1 MTEQTTRVLLIDL
14 ENCPSQIN
22 QLMTHLEKYSMVVV
36 CYAQSGAKI
45 PVDWL
50 IPLTGIVNNKRL
62 KWVKMPM
69 IGKNSADFGI
79 TFWAGVLMAKLP
91 PNTHFDIVSNDSDL
105 DHVVSLLI
113 DQKRTAER
121 IGTKKELPVPAEIKT
136 PVVVTPPPKTILK
149 IQDHYLYESC
159 LYLISMTNN
168 KPTKK
173 ETLLNSLKS
182 KFKSDNIDAN
192 QLIEMLVK
200 NGAVAINTNK
210 VTYNQQNLNKFA
222 KII

>member
-1 MTEQTTRVLLIDL
+1 MTEQIARVLLIDL
-14 ENCPSQIN
+14 ENCPSEIN

-45 PVDWL
+45 PIDWL
-50 IPLTGIVNNKRL
+50 MPLTGIVNNKRL
-62 KWVKMPM
+62 KWVKMPTT
-69 IGKNSADFGI
+69 GKNAADFGI

-91 PNTHFDIVSNDSDL
+91 PNTHFDIVSNDTDL
-105 DHVVSLLI
+105 DHVVGLLI

-121 IGTKKELPVPAEIKT
+121 VGTKKEVLPVSSVIKPT
-136 PVVVTPPPKTILK
+136 AINIPSVKT
-149 IQDHYLYESC
+149 QNHHLYESC

-173 ETLLNSLKS
+173 ETLSNSLKS
-182 KFKSDNIDAN
+182 KFKSNNIDEN

-200 NGAVAINTNK
+200 NGVITINTNK
-210 VTYNQQNLNKFA
+210 IVYNQQKLNQFA
-222 KII
+222 NTI